1 MRNSKISF
9 INDTK
14 TMFSFSGCIGRL
26 EFFILAVT
34 IDVIYIS
41 LFYIAFDYFGSIQKD
56 VIENGIN
63 STTILLG
70 IIALVLGVIKF
81 AAITKRIHDIGKKG
95 AWAFAACI
103 ASRNLLINI
112 VLLIFLSLKKG
123 ENEIISDKFEG
134 ELDKSKDDKISYETI
149 VASDNHDSLEIEHNE
164 HISNNTS
171 FISKLKRNYKTVGA
185 IIISC
190 LIVFAV
196 LPKVTYQYFN
206 NKSRTFDKKINVEV
220 ECQKV
225 NGNLFAQIQEY
236 YPIAPAG
243 YYK

>member
-112 VLLIFLSLKKG
+112 VLLGIYFKVFNIFVNFCLNFFPEVEFFLG
-123 ENEIISDKFEG
+123 
-134 ELDKSKDDKISYETI
+134 
-149 VASDNHDSLEIEHNE
+149 DSL
-164 HISNNTS
+164 
-171 FISKLKRNYKTVGA
+171 V
-185 IIISC
+185 
-190 LIVFAV
+190 
-196 LPKVTYQYFN
+196 
-206 NKSRTFDKKINVEV
+206 
-220 ECQKV
+220 
-225 NGNLFAQIQEY
+225 
-236 YPIAPAG
+236 
-243 YYK
+243 